1 MRRGLMAG
9 KRERQRFGCGEAARA
24 RRMGVFMEIEVTGI
38 KKAYARKKVLMD
50 ITFSLGAGSCAAILG
65 SNGSGKSTLL
75 SILAGVRR
83 ADGGSFYVQ
92 GRPNETGRQADGR
105 PARGQEETRPVP
117 PRGTDLLRHPGQ
129 IPKVLGYVP
138 QGDPLMEE
146 LTAWDNLRM
155 WYDRETLKRELSE
168 GALKLLG
175 IDGFLKTP
183 VRRMSGGMKKRLS
196 IGCAVVSHPGILV
209 LDEPSAALDPVCKE
223 NIREFLDGYRKEG
236 GIVLM
241 ATHDAQDLELCN
253 VCYVLK
259 EGRLHP
265 WRYDGDFHRLA
276 EELCEKRGHSL

>member
-1 MRRGLMAG
+1 M
-9 KRERQRFGCGEAARA
+9 Q
-24 RRMGVFMEIEVTGI
+24 IEVTGI
-38 KKAYARKKVLMD
+38 KKAYARKKVLTN
-50 ITFSLGAGSCAAILG
+50 ISFSAEAGSCVAILG

-83 ADGGSFYVQ
+83 ADGGSFFYA
-92 GRPNETGRQADGR
+92 QAPKGEIAADAAWG
-105 PARGQEETRPVP
+105 
-117 PRGTDLLRHPGQ
+117 PRGEQGKEHPGSVQRIDLLRHPGL
-129 IPKVLGYVP
+129 IPKALGYVP

-146 LTAWDNLRM
+146 LNAWDNLRM

-196 IGCAVVSHPGILV
+196 IGCAVVAHPGILV

-223 NIREFLDGYRKEG
+223 NIRAFLEAYRGGG

-253 VCYVLK
+253 ECYILR
-259 EGRLHP
+259 EGTLHP
-265 WRYDGDFHRLA
+265 WQYDGDFHKLA
-276 EELCEKRGHSL
+276 QSL

>member
-1 MRRGLMAG
+1 MD
-9 KRERQRFGCGEAARA
+9 
-24 RRMGVFMEIEVTGI
+24 VEVTGI
-38 KKAYARKKVLMD
+38 KKAYSRKKVLAD
-50 ITFSLGAGSCAAILG
+50 ISFSVDAGSCVAILG

-75 SILAGVRR
+75 SILAGVRG
-83 ADGGSFYVQ
+83 ADGGSFFY
-92 GRPNETGRQADGR
+92 
-105 PARGQEETRPVP
+105 
-117 PRGTDLLRHPGQ
+117 RGTDLLHHPGQ

-146 LTAWDNLRM
+146 LNAWDNLRM
-155 WYDRETLKRELSE
+155 WYDRETLRRELSV

-175 IDGFLKTP
+175 IDSFLKTP

-223 NIREFLDGYRKEG
+223 NIRAFLDVYRKEG

-253 VCYVLK
+253 VCYILRGGV
-259 EGRLHP
+259 LHP
-265 WRYDGDFHRLA
+265 WQYDGDFHRLA
-276 EELCEKRGHSL
+276 GELCEKNL

>member
-1 MRRGLMAG
+1 M
-9 KRERQRFGCGEAARA
+9 Q
-24 RRMGVFMEIEVTGI
+24 IEVTGI
-38 KKAYARKKVLMD
+38 KKAYGRKKVLTD
-50 ITFSLGAGSCAAILG
+50 ISISAEAGSCAAILG

-83 ADGGSFYVQ
+83 ADGGSFFYQ
-92 GRPNETGRQADGR
+92 
-105 PARGQEETRPVP
+105 
-117 PRGTDLLRHPGQ
+117 GTDLLRHPGL

-146 LTAWDNLRM
+146 LNAWDNLRM
-155 WYDRETLKRELSE
+155 WYDRETLKRELSD
-168 GALKLLG
+168 GTLKLLG

-196 IGCAVVSHPGILV
+196 IGCAVVAHPGILV

-223 NIREFLDGYRKEG
+223 NIRVFLEAYRREG

-253 VCYVLK
+253 ACYILRD
-259 EGRLHP
+259 GMLHP
-265 WRYDGDFHRLA
+265 WQYDGDFHKLTERL
-276 EELCEKRGHSL
+276 